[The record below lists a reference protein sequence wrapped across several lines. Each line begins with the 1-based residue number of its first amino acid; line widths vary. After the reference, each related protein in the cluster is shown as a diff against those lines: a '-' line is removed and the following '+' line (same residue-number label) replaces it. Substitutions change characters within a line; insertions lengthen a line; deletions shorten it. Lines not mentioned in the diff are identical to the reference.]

1 MVRFVPCQPCFRSR
15 ASLIECNRTCAYPK
29 NLDVADQIAACVCFA
44 PKRTSLDPSTTSA
57 LRVDTGHSRTEKHL
71 CEVLYGERRPHS
83 MCHERAGIFSLGF
96 FIFLKT
102 IPYCTLRESKSQFD
116 SALSWRLQTLVRSW
130 LRSVDIV
137 AAGPSQGRAGPRCP
151 EMSYG
156 VISQLRASP
165 QKRDGP

>member
-1 MVRFVPCQPCFRSR
+1 LVRFVPCQPCFRSR

-102 IPYCTLRESKSQFD
+102 ILQIWESEHELGPIAFLRRGPQLRDDPVAHLGTPRSSPTLRGACSND
-116 SALSWRLQTLVRSW
+116 
-130 LRSVDIV
+130 VD
-137 AAGPSQGRAGPRCP
+137 
-151 EMSYG
+151 
-156 VISQLRASP
+156 
-165 QKRDGP
+165 

>member
-1 MVRFVPCQPCFRSR
+1 MAGAGPPE
-15 ASLIECNRTCAYPK
+15 L
-29 NLDVADQIAACVCFA
+29 CVG
-44 PKRTSLDPSTTSA
+44 TQN
-57 LRVDTGHSRTEKHL
+57 
-71 CEVLYGERRPHS
+71 VL
-83 MCHERAGIFSLGF
+83 AGTLPGVV
-96 FIFLKT
+96 K

-116 SALSWRLQTLVRSW
+116 SALSWRLQKLVRSW